1 MFHQTTGWPLA
12 LSVASRIQLG
22 FVIVPWI
29 EIACGVR
36 ALADYLT
43 PLFLVALLCLK
54 GSSSSRYS
62 DGEIPQSARKFLS
75 GQGADFLVSRD
86 SKPSPS
92 SQSATK
98 LLQTDKQQ
106 KQLEPKQ
113 TDLGEAGE
121 GVSPGVIQ
129 ALGQAVVMV
138 TTRPVYQQAAEPVL

>member
-1 MFHQTTGWPLA
+1 M
-12 LSVASRIQLG
+12 
-22 FVIVPWI
+22 IVPLIEI

-36 ALADYLT
+36 ALADYRK
-43 PLFLVALLCLK
+43 PLFLAGSALPEGLFQLLLQ
-54 GSSSSRYS
+54 GL
-62 DGEIPQSARKFLS
+62 GEIPQSARKFLS

-86 SKPSPS
+86 SKPSPC

-138 TTRPVYQQAAEPVL
+138 TTRPVYQQAEEPVL